1 MYNESTTN
9 NVNTYSGD
17 FGSRIVTDVI
27 GGPQEKIAR
36 YYTDI
41 KIPYIYP
48 RSDAKNAQS
57 ASIREFNI
65 LDDQD
70 LETISSNSQLTS
82 FDKDSDAIEHANH
95 IQNTNFKI
103 IQDSF
108 SNINKYF
115 SKDSVDG
122 ILYDLGTCSTHFD
135 DASRGFSFRHN
146 GPLDM
151 RFDTKKG
158 KPLADWINK
167 ATENDI
173 KEVLYKYGDEKHAKL
188 ISRNI
193 VEYRNQNTLDSTLQ
207 LANLIQEIYPDRKN
221 KIHPATKSFQA
232 FRIHLND
239 ELTELSNSLIHA
251 KSLVKKNGIVVVISF
266 HSLEDNIVKNFF
278 KAEIKNYPKDIPIN
292 NEEFKEFECIAKK
305 VRPSAK
311 EIKLNNRSRS
321 AIMRVFKKL

>member
-1 MYNESTTN
+1 MLHFPVLLEESVDFL
-9 NVNTYSGD
+9 VNKKEGSYIDCTYG
-17 FGSRIVTDVI
+17 R
-27 GGPQEKIAR
+27 GGHTQK
-36 YYTDI
+36 
-41 KIPYIYP
+41 
-48 RSDAKNAQS
+48 
-57 ASIREFNI
+57 I
-65 LDDQD
+65 LD
-70 LETISSNSQLTS
+70 TISSNSQLTS
-82 FDKDSDAIEHANH
+82 FDKDSDAIEHANN

-193 VEYRNQNTLDSTLQ
+193 VEYRNENTLDSTLQ
-207 LANLIQEIYPDRKN
+207 LANLIQDIYPDKKN

-251 KSLVKKNGIVVVISF
+251 KSLLKKNGIVVVISF

-311 EIKLNNRSRS
+311 EIELNNRSRS

>member
-1 MYNESTTN
+1 MLHFPVLLEESVDFL
-9 NVNTYSGD
+9 VNKKEGSYIDCTYG
-17 FGSRIVTDVI
+17 R
-27 GGPQEKIAR
+27 GGHTQKI
-36 YYTDI
+36 
-41 KIPYIYP
+41 
-48 RSDAKNAQS
+48 
-57 ASIREFNI
+57 
-65 LDDQD
+65 

-82 FDKDSDAIEHANH
+82 FDKDSDAIEHANN
-95 IQNTNFKI
+95 IENTNFKI

-158 KPLADWINK
+158 KPLKDWINK

-193 VEYRNQNTLDSTLQ
+193 VKYRNQNTLDSTLQ
-207 LANLIQEIYPDRKN
+207 LANLIQDIYPDKKN

-251 KSLVKKNGIVVVISF
+251 KSLLKKNGIVVVISF

-311 EIKLNNRSRS
+311 EIELNKRSRS

>member
-1 MYNESTTN
+1 MLHFPVLLEESVDFL
-9 NVNTYSGD
+9 VNKEEGSYIDCTYG
-17 FGSRIVTDVI
+17 R
-27 GGPQEKIAR
+27 GGHTQK
-36 YYTDI
+36 
-41 KIPYIYP
+41 
-48 RSDAKNAQS
+48 
-57 ASIREFNI
+57 I
-65 LDDQD
+65 LD
-70 LETISSNSQLTS
+70 TISSNSQLTS
-82 FDKDSDAIEHANH
+82 FDKDSDAIEHANN

-193 VEYRNQNTLDSTLQ
+193 VEYRNQKTLDSTLE
-207 LANLIQEIYPDRKN
+207 LANLIQDIYPDKKN

-251 KSLVKKNGIVVVISF
+251 KSLLKKNGIVVVISF

-311 EIKLNNRSRS
+311 EIELNNRSRS

>member
-1 MYNESTTN
+1 MLHFPVLLEESVDFL
-9 NVNTYSGD
+9 VNKKEGSYIDCTYG
-17 FGSRIVTDVI
+17 R
-27 GGPQEKIAR
+27 GGHTQKI
-36 YYTDI
+36 
-41 KIPYIYP
+41 
-48 RSDAKNAQS
+48 
-57 ASIREFNI
+57 
-65 LDDQD
+65 

-82 FDKDSDAIEHANH
+82 FDKDSDAIEHANK

-151 RFDTKKG
+151 RFDNKKG

-193 VEYRNQNTLDSTLQ
+193 VEYRNQNTFDSTFQ
-207 LANLIQEIYPDRKN
+207 LANLIQDIYPDKKN

-232 FRIHLND
+232 FRIYLND

-251 KSLVKKNGIVVVISF
+251 KSLLKKNGIVVVISF

-292 NEEFKEFECIAKK
+292 NEEYKEFECIAKK

-311 EIKLNNRSRS
+311 EIELNNRSRS

>member
-1 MYNESTTN
+1 MLHFPVLLEESVDFL
-9 NVNTYSGD
+9 VNKKEGTYIDCTYG
-17 FGSRIVTDVI
+17 R
-27 GGPQEKIAR
+27 GGHTKKI
-36 YYTDI
+36 
-41 KIPYIYP
+41 
-48 RSDAKNAQS
+48 
-57 ASIREFNI
+57 
-65 LDDQD
+65 

-82 FDKDSDAIEHANH
+82 FDKDSDAIEHGNN

-115 SKDSVDG
+115 SKHSVDG

-193 VEYRNQNTLDSTLQ
+193 VEYRNQNNLDSTLE
-207 LANLIQEIYPDRKN
+207 LSNLIQDIYPDKKN

-251 KSLVKKNGIVVVISF
+251 KSLLKKNGIVVVISF

-311 EIKLNNRSRS
+311 EIELNNRSRS

>member
-1 MYNESTTN
+1 MLHFPVLLEESVDFL
-9 NVNTYSGD
+9 VNKKEGSYIDCTYG
-17 FGSRIVTDVI
+17 R
-27 GGPQEKIAR
+27 GGHTQKI
-36 YYTDI
+36 
-41 KIPYIYP
+41 
-48 RSDAKNAQS
+48 
-57 ASIREFNI
+57 
-65 LDDQD
+65 

-82 FDKDSDAIEHANH
+82 FDKDSDAIEHANN

-158 KPLADWINK
+158 KPLADCINK

-173 KEVLYKYGDEKHAKL
+173 KEDLYKYGDDKHAKL

-207 LANLIQEIYPDRKN
+207 LANLIQDIYPDKKN

-239 ELTELSNSLIHA
+239 ELTELSSSLIHA
-251 KSLVKKNGIVVVISF
+251 KSLLKKNGIVVVISF

-311 EIKLNNRSRS
+311 EIELNNRSRS

>member
-1 MYNESTTN
+1 MLHFPVLLEESVDFL
-9 NVNTYSGD
+9 VNKKEGSYIDCTYG
-17 FGSRIVTDVI
+17 R
-27 GGPQEKIAR
+27 GGHTQKI
-36 YYTDI
+36 
-41 KIPYIYP
+41 
-48 RSDAKNAQS
+48 
-57 ASIREFNI
+57 
-65 LDDQD
+65 

-82 FDKDSDAIEHANH
+82 FDKDSDAIEHANN

-207 LANLIQEIYPDRKN
+207 LANLIQDIYPDKKN

-232 FRIHLND
+232 CRIHLND

-251 KSLVKKNGIVVVISF
+251 KSLLKKDGIVVVISF

-278 KAEIKNYPKDIPIN
+278 KSKIKNYPKDIPIN

-311 EIKLNNRSRS
+311 EIELNNRSRS

>member
-1 MYNESTTN
+1 MPHFPVLLEESVDFL
-9 NVNTYSGD
+9 VNKKEGTYIDCTYG
-17 FGSRIVTDVI
+17 R
-27 GGPQEKIAR
+27 GGHTQKI
-36 YYTDI
+36 
-41 KIPYIYP
+41 
-48 RSDAKNAQS
+48 
-57 ASIREFNI
+57 
-65 LDDQD
+65 

-95 IQNTNFKI
+95 IQNSNFKI

-173 KEVLYKYGDEKHAKL
+173 KEILYKYGDEKHAKL

-311 EIKLNNRSRS
+311 EIELNNRSRS

>member
-1 MYNESTTN
+1 MLHFPVLLEESVDFL
-9 NVNTYSGD
+9 VNKKDGSYIDCTYG
-17 FGSRIVTDVI
+17 R
-27 GGPQEKIAR
+27 GGHTQKI
-36 YYTDI
+36 
-41 KIPYIYP
+41 
-48 RSDAKNAQS
+48 
-57 ASIREFNI
+57 
-65 LDDQD
+65 

-82 FDKDSDAIEHANH
+82 FDKDSDAIEHANN

-207 LANLIQEIYPDRKN
+207 LANLIQDIYPDKKN

-239 ELTELSNSLIHA
+239 ELTELSSSLIHA
-251 KSLVKKNGIVVVISF
+251 KSLLKKNGIVVVISF

-311 EIKLNNRSRS
+311 EIELNNRSRS

>member
-1 MYNESTTN
+1 MLHFPVLLEESVDFL
-9 NVNTYSGD
+9 VNKKEGSYIDCTYG
-17 FGSRIVTDVI
+17 R
-27 GGPQEKIAR
+27 GGHTQK
-36 YYTDI
+36 
-41 KIPYIYP
+41 
-48 RSDAKNAQS
+48 
-57 ASIREFNI
+57 I
-65 LDDQD
+65 LD
-70 LETISSNSQLTS
+70 TISSNSQLTS
-82 FDKDSDAIEHANH
+82 FDKDSDAIEHANN

-135 DASRGFSFRHN
+135 DSSRGFSFRHN

-151 RFDTKKG
+151 RFDNKKG

-193 VEYRNQNTLDSTLQ
+193 IEYRNQNTFDSTLQ
-207 LANLIQEIYPDRKN
+207 LANLIQDIYPDKKN

-251 KSLVKKNGIVVVISF
+251 KSLLKKNGIVVVISF

-305 VRPSAK
+305 VRPSVK
-311 EIKLNNRSRS
+311 EIELNNRSRS

>member
-1 MYNESTTN
+1 MLHFPVLLEESVDFL
-9 NVNTYSGD
+9 VNKKEGNYIDCTYG
-17 FGSRIVTDVI
+17 R
-27 GGPQEKIAR
+27 GGHTQKI
-36 YYTDI
+36 
-41 KIPYIYP
+41 
-48 RSDAKNAQS
+48 
-57 ASIREFNI
+57 
-65 LDDQD
+65 
-70 LETISSNSQLTS
+70 LETISSSSQLTS
-82 FDKDSDAIEHANH
+82 FDKDSDAIEHANN

-115 SKDSVDG
+115 SKGSVDG

-151 RFDTKKG
+151 RFDAKKG
-158 KPLADWINK
+158 EPLADWINR

-193 VEYRNQNTLDSTLQ
+193 IEYRNQNTLDSTLQ
-207 LANLIQEIYPDRKN
+207 LANLIQDTYPDKKN

-232 FRIHLND
+232 FRIYLND

-251 KSLVKKNGIVVVISF
+251 KSLLKKNGIIVVISF

-311 EIKLNNRSRS
+311 EIELNNRSRS

>member
-1 MYNESTTN
+1 MLHFPVLLEESVDFL
-9 NVNTYSGD
+9 VNKKEGTYIDCTYG
-17 FGSRIVTDVI
+17 R
-27 GGPQEKIAR
+27 GGHTRKI
-36 YYTDI
+36 
-41 KIPYIYP
+41 
-48 RSDAKNAQS
+48 
-57 ASIREFNI
+57 
-65 LDDQD
+65 

-82 FDKDSDAIEHANH
+82 FDKDSYAIKHANS

-108 SNINKYF
+108 SNINEYF

-193 VEYRNQNTLDSTLQ
+193 VEYRNQNTFDSTLQ
-207 LANLIQEIYPDRKN
+207 LAKLIQDIYPDKNN
-221 KIHPATKSFQA
+221 KIHSATKSFQA
-232 FRIHLND
+232 FRIYIND

-251 KSLVKKNGIVVVISF
+251 KSLLKKNGIVVVISF

-278 KAEIKNYPKDIPIN
+278 KAEIKNYPKDLPIN

-311 EIKLNNRSRS
+311 EIELNNRSRS

>member
-1 MYNESTTN
+1 MLHFPVLLEESVDFL
-9 NVNTYSGD
+9 VNKKEGSYIDCTYG
-17 FGSRIVTDVI
+17 R
-27 GGPQEKIAR
+27 GGHTQKI
-36 YYTDI
+36 
-41 KIPYIYP
+41 
-48 RSDAKNAQS
+48 
-57 ASIREFNI
+57 
-65 LDDQD
+65 

-82 FDKDSDAIEHANH
+82 FDKDSDAIEHANN
-95 IQNTNFKI
+95 IQNTNFKV

-193 VEYRNQNTLDSTLQ
+193 VEYRNQNNLDSTLE
-207 LANLIQEIYPDRKN
+207 LSNLIQDIYPDKKN

-251 KSLVKKNGIVVVISF
+251 KSLLKKNGIVVVISF

-311 EIKLNNRSRS
+311 EIEINKRSRS

>member
-1 MYNESTTN
+1 MLHFPVLLEESVDFL
-9 NVNTYSGD
+9 VNKKEGSYIDCTYG
-17 FGSRIVTDVI
+17 R
-27 GGPQEKIAR
+27 GGHTQKI
-36 YYTDI
+36 
-41 KIPYIYP
+41 
-48 RSDAKNAQS
+48 
-57 ASIREFNI
+57 
-65 LDDQD
+65 

-82 FDKDSDAIEHANH
+82 FDKDSDAIEHANN
-95 IQNTNFKI
+95 IQNTNFNI

-207 LANLIQEIYPDRKN
+207 LANLIQDIYPDKKN

-251 KSLVKKNGIVVVISF
+251 KSLLKKNGIVVVISF

-292 NEEFKEFECIAKK
+292 NEEFKDFECIAKK

-311 EIKLNNRSRS
+311 EIELNNRSRS

>member
-1 MYNESTTN
+1 MLHFPVLLEES
-9 NVNTYSGD
+9 VDFLVHKKEGSYIDCTYG
-17 FGSRIVTDVI
+17 R
-27 GGPQEKIAR
+27 GGHTQK
-36 YYTDI
+36 
-41 KIPYIYP
+41 
-48 RSDAKNAQS
+48 
-57 ASIREFNI
+57 I
-65 LDDQD
+65 LD
-70 LETISSNSQLTS
+70 TISSNSQLTS
-82 FDKDSDAIEHANH
+82 FDKDSDAIEHANN

-207 LANLIQEIYPDRKN
+207 LANLIQDIYPDKKN

-251 KSLVKKNGIVVVISF
+251 KSLLKKNGIVVVISF

-305 VRPSAK
+305 IRPSAK
-311 EIKLNNRSRS
+311 EIELNNRSRS
-321 AIMRVFKKL
+321 ATMRVFKKL

>member
-1 MYNESTTN
+1 MLHFPVLLEESVDFL
-9 NVNTYSGD
+9 VNKKEGSYIDCTYG
-17 FGSRIVTDVI
+17 R
-27 GGPQEKIAR
+27 GGHTQKI
-36 YYTDI
+36 
-41 KIPYIYP
+41 
-48 RSDAKNAQS
+48 
-57 ASIREFNI
+57 
-65 LDDQD
+65 
-70 LETISSNSQLTS
+70 LETLTSNSQLTS
-82 FDKDSDAIEHANH
+82 FDKDGDAIEHANN
-95 IQNTNFKI
+95 IQNTNFRI

-193 VEYRNQNTLDSTLQ
+193 VEYRNQHTLDSTLQ
-207 LANLIQEIYPDRKN
+207 LANLIQDIYPDKKN

-251 KSLVKKNGIVVVISF
+251 KSLLKKNGIVVVISF

-311 EIKLNNRSRS
+311 EIELNNRSRS

>member
-1 MYNESTTN
+1 MLHFPVLLEES
-9 NVNTYSGD
+9 VDFLVHKKVGSYIDCTYG
-17 FGSRIVTDVI
+17 R
-27 GGPQEKIAR
+27 GGHTQKI
-36 YYTDI
+36 
-41 KIPYIYP
+41 
-48 RSDAKNAQS
+48 
-57 ASIREFNI
+57 
-65 LDDQD
+65 

-82 FDKDSDAIEHANH
+82 FDKDSDAIEHANN
-95 IQNTNFKI
+95 IQNSNFKI

-158 KPLADWINK
+158 KPLKDWINK

-193 VEYRNQNTLDSTLQ
+193 VKYRNQNTLDSTLQ
-207 LANLIQEIYPDRKN
+207 LANLIQDIYPDKKN

-251 KSLVKKNGIVVVISF
+251 KSLLKKNGIVVVISF

-311 EIKLNNRSRS
+311 EIELNNRSRS

>member
-1 MYNESTTN
+1 MLHFPVLLEESVDFL
-9 NVNTYSGD
+9 VNKKEGSYIDCTYG
-17 FGSRIVTDVI
+17 R
-27 GGPQEKIAR
+27 GGHTQKI
-36 YYTDI
+36 
-41 KIPYIYP
+41 
-48 RSDAKNAQS
+48 
-57 ASIREFNI
+57 
-65 LDDQD
+65 

-82 FDKDSDAIEHANH
+82 FDKDSDAIKHANN

-158 KPLADWINK
+158 KPLKDWINK

-207 LANLIQEIYPDRKN
+207 LAKLIRDIYPDRKN

-239 ELTELSNSLIHA
+239 ELTELSDSLIHA
-251 KSLVKKNGIVVVISF
+251 KSLLKKNGIVVVISF

>member
-1 MYNESTTN
+1 MLHFPVLLEESVDFL
-9 NVNTYSGD
+9 VNKKEGTYIDCTYG
-17 FGSRIVTDVI
+17 R
-27 GGPQEKIAR
+27 GGHTKKI
-36 YYTDI
+36 
-41 KIPYIYP
+41 
-48 RSDAKNAQS
+48 
-57 ASIREFNI
+57 
-65 LDDQD
+65 

-82 FDKDSDAIEHANH
+82 FDKDSDAIEHANN

-193 VEYRNQNTLDSTLQ
+193 VEYRNQNTLNSTLQ
-207 LANLIQEIYPDRKN
+207 LANLIQDIYPDKKN

-251 KSLVKKNGIVVVISF
+251 KSLLKKNGIVVVISF

-311 EIKLNNRSRS
+311 EIELNKRSRS

>member
-1 MYNESTTN
+1 MLHFPVLLEES
-9 NVNTYSGD
+9 VDFLVHKKEGSYIDCTYG
-17 FGSRIVTDVI
+17 R
-27 GGPQEKIAR
+27 GGHTQK
-36 YYTDI
+36 
-41 KIPYIYP
+41 
-48 RSDAKNAQS
+48 
-57 ASIREFNI
+57 I
-65 LDDQD
+65 LD
-70 LETISSNSQLTS
+70 TISSNSQLTS
-82 FDKDSDAIEHANH
+82 FDKDSDAIVHANN

-207 LANLIQEIYPDRKN
+207 LANLIQDIYPDKKN

-251 KSLVKKNGIVVVISF
+251 KSLLKKNGIVVVISF

-311 EIKLNNRSRS
+311 EIELNNRSRS